1 MNLEPQERKA
11 LVLVGAGSAVFTRGL
26 LADLISAPDLGPWDL
41 RLVDTNPEALRV
53 TVALAE
59 KMVAARGEG
68 ERIRVRGTTDRAEVL
83 PGAHV
88 VIRLQGQAHRHQ
100 GHRENAGS
108 DDHPRGQRSQRRQPH
123 PGDGAAHQRG

>member
-59 KMVAARGEG
+59 KMVAARSEG
-68 ERIRVRGTTDRAEVL
+68 ERIRVRGTEQTIAVSIRIISSSTVGFKTNSIKAPFGNPVVCRVQPSIEIS
-83 PGAHV
+83 
-88 VIRLQGQAHRHQ
+88 VIRLVM
-100 GHRENAGS
+100 AGCL
-108 DDHPRGQRSQRRQPH
+108 
-123 PGDGAAHQRG
+123 